1 MNLKRY
7 MLGSLVVFL
16 VIFASEWLFHGTIM
30 KSAYDANQTLL
41 RPQQEAESYMPFMAL
56 GFLILAFGFS
66 YIFTKGYEGRGV
78 GEGIRFGL
86 YAGVAFGISTSLI
99 NYTVF
104 PLPGSWV
111 AAWCVG
117 ETIIMML
124 AGAALSAVYKPQTA

>member
-16 VIFASEWLFHGTIM
+16 VIFASEWLFHGVIM
-30 KSAYDANQTLL
+30 KSAYDAHLDLL
-41 RPQQEAESYMPFMAL
+41 RPQAEAGSYMPYMAL

-66 YIFTKGYEGRGV
+66 YIFVKGYEGRGV
-78 GEGIRFGL
+78 GEGVRFGL
-86 YAGVAFGISTSLI
+86 YAGIAFGVSTNLI
-99 NYTVF
+99 NFTVF

-117 ETIIMML
+117 ETIILML
-124 AGAALSAVYKPQTA
+124 AGAVLSAVYKPAL